1 MKEMSFGVAVVTCNR
16 LNLLKECVDAINSQ
30 EVPFSK
36 IAIVNNNS
44 NDGTKDFLDS
54 ISDERYCIVHSSENL
69 GGAGGFHLALKQFED
84 QSTDWVLIIDD
95 DAIIRPD
102 FIKEMKKAIEAHKD
116 QYKAYAGVVYED
128 GVPNTFHRKKVI
140 SYDVLGEPVSLDE
153 YKKATFVFDVASF
166 CGLLIHSNV
175 IQAIGLP
182 RKDYFIWHDDTEYSL
197 RINKLSRILNVN
209 TAGLDHKR
217 KPGASDVHDWKNFY
231 GFRNELDLFK
241 QYSKRQY
248 YKEIVKMVIRII
260 KAKKAKDYRLVEIY
274 SAALKAN
281 LSGKFGVNTSF
292 LPGKK

>member
-44 NDGTKDFLDS
+44 NDGTKEFLDS

-95 DAIIRPD
+95 DAIIRLD

-116 QYKAYAGVVYED
+116 QYKAYAGVVFED
-128 GVPNTFHRKKVI
+128 GVPNTFHRKKVV
-140 SYDVLGEPVSLDE
+140 SSDVLGEPVALEE
-153 YKKATFVFDVASF
+153 YEKDTFVFDVASF
-166 CGLLIHSNV
+166 CGLLIHSSV

-182 RKDYFIWHDDTEYSL
+182 RKEYFIWHDDTEYSL
-197 RINKLSRILNVN
+197 RINKLSRMLNVN

-241 QYSKRQY
+241 QYSKKQY
-248 YKEIVKMVIRII
+248 YKELVKMVIRIV
-260 KAKKAKDYRLVEIY
+260 KAKKAKDDRLVKIY

-281 LSGKFGVNTSF
+281 LSGKFGVNTEF
-292 LPGKK
+292 LPGK

>member
-16 LNLLKECVDAINSQ
+16 LNLLKECVDAINGQ

-44 NDGTKDFLDS
+44 NDGTEEFLDS

-102 FIKEMKKAIEAHKD
+102 FIKEMKIAIEAHKD
-116 QYKAYAGVVYED
+116 QYKAYAGVVFE
-128 GVPNTFHRKKVI
+128 GGIPNTLHRKRIV
-140 SYDVLGEPVSLDE
+140 SCDVLGKPVSLEE
-153 YKKATFVFDVASF
+153 YKKDTFVFDVASF
-166 CGLLIHSNV
+166 CGLLIHSSV
-175 IQAIGLP
+175 IQVIGLP
-182 RKDYFIWHDDTEYSL
+182 RKEYFIWHDDTEYSL
-197 RINKLSRILNVN
+197 RINKLSRMLNVN

-217 KPGASDVHDWKNFY
+217 KPGASDIHDWKNFY

-241 QYSKRQY
+241 KYSKKQY
-248 YKEIVKMVIRII
+248 YKEIVKMMIRII
-260 KAKKAKDYRLVEIY
+260 EAKKAKDDRLVKIY

-281 LSGKFGVNTSF
+281 LSGKVGVNTEF
-292 LPGKK
+292 LPGK